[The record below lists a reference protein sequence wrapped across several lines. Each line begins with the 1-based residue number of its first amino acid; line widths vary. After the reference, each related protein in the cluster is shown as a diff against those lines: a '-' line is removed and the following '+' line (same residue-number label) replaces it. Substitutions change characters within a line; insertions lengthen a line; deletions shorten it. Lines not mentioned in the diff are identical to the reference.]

1 MTLNPP
7 DVSKVSNEYYMSLYT
22 ASLAF
27 EGGVTK
33 KNNVIW
39 ERMFSST
46 PMNVFR
52 FVHMKGY
59 QILFGKAKWFLTYL
73 NDDINNKY
81 LGDVENKIFTYP
93 TPYITIK
100 YGYEKFYIPTYYAN
114 EEKVVGIARRKSN
127 LG

>member
-73 NDDINNKY
+73 NDDINKKY
-81 LGDVENKIFTYP
+81 LGDVENKDFTYP
-93 TPYITIK
+93 TKHIMIK

-114 EEKVVGIARRKSN
+114 E
-127 LG
+127 